1 MSVLSSQM
9 TPRERILAA
18 LRRQDVDYAPCM
30 PVFGSPMPAAGL
42 AWRSED
48 ERLDALLNR
57 LGVDAFVYA
66 GIAPDRHPGVTAR
79 TWTEASAD
87 GLYTLLHKVF
97 ETPTG
102 PLSCTVRRT
111 DDWPHGDDV
120 PIRSDFLI
128 SRIVKPWIQEE
139 ADVDRLE
146 YVYQPPQRTHAQVAA
161 EFAPVRARAERWQV
175 PIYSI
180 AGSGLYANLS
190 FLGTEQAVL
199 YSVDRPGIVERLAD
213 LEHRVTLARLDILGR
228 AGVHFV
234 RRSGHY
240 ETTDFCSPAQI
251 RRYTLPRFGREIG
264 LAHQLG
270 MPMVLAACTGLMPIL
285 DILQELPFDCLYD
298 FEPVLGGQD
307 MGRLWTALGS
317 AKSIWGGISAPMHL
331 ETGTPEAVREA
342 VRGFYRIC
350 GRRGTILAPVCS
362 VTPETPPAN
371 LQAMVAEWREQR

>member
-1 MSVLSSQM
+1 M
-9 TPRERILAA
+9 TSRERILAA
-18 LRRQDVDYAPCM
+18 LRRQEVDYAPCL

-42 AWRSED
+42 AWRNED
-48 ERLDALLNR
+48 ERLDAMVNR

-66 GIAPDRHPGVTAR
+66 GIEPDRHPQVTAR
-79 TWTEASAD
+79 TWQEPSAD
-87 GLYTLLHKVF
+87 GRSTLLHKVF
-97 ETPTG
+97 ETPAG

-111 DDWPHGDDV
+111 EDWPHGDDV

-128 SRIVKPWIQEE
+128 SRIVKPWVQEE

-146 YVYQPPQRTHAQVAA
+146 YVYRPPQRTDAQVAA
-161 EFAPVRARAERWQV
+161 EFASVRDLAERWQV

-190 FLGTEQAVL
+190 FLGVEQAVL
-199 YSVDRPGIVERLAD
+199 YSVDHPEVVERLAD
-213 LEHRVTLARLDILGR
+213 LEHRVTVARLEIMGR

-251 RRYTLPRFGREIG
+251 RQYTVPRFQREIE

-270 MPMVLAACTGLMPIL
+270 LPMVLAACTGLMPIL

-307 MGRLWTALGS
+307 LGRLWAALGS
-317 AKSIWGGISAPMHL
+317 AKSIWGGLSAPMQL
-331 ETGTPEAVREA
+331 ETGTPESVRQAVRE
-342 VRGFYRIC
+342 FYRIC
-350 GRRGTILAPVCS
+350 GRRGTILAPICF
-362 VTPETPPAN
+362 VTPETPPVN
-371 LQAMVAEWREQR
+371 LHAMVDEWERQAKG